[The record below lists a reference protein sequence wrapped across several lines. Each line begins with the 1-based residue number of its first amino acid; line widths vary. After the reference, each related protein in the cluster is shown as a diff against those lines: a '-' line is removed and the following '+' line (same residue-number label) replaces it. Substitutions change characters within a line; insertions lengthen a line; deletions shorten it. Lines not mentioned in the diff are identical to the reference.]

1 MLWNSLKSPSNE
13 LCTIDSFVS
22 QALLPLSNCFS
33 KKRSLGAFLKRERFL
48 RRRRVA
54 ANKWASL
61 AYLHVQKLL
70 LPGVQASSES
80 YIILFTYS
88 ESHKNWQFLED
99 QLTKLDLTFLIFGS
113 MAPNPMFK
121 HVWTP
126 SKTHLVQK
134 DSISNGVVRD
144 T

>member
-80 YIILFTYS
+80 AKLFYLPIQ
-88 ESHKNWQFLED
+88 KV
-99 QLTKLDLTFLIFGS
+99 TKIE
-113 MAPNPMFK
+113 N
-121 HVWTP
+121 
-126 SKTHLVQK
+126 
-134 DSISNGVVRD
+134 
-144 T
+144 